1 VPARTIGSDIYSK
14 EKRSEVM
21 SRVRSSDTKPE
32 RAVRS
37 ALHRLG
43 YRFRLHRSDLPGKP
57 DIVLPRLKTVIFV
70 HGCFWHQHGCKK
82 SKPPQQNATFWQK
95 KLLSNVARDQAVAVR
110 LEESGWK
117 VVVVWEC
124 QFKQGGPQQFSLLK
138 RELRGGH
145 RR

>member
-1 VPARTIGSDIYSK
+1 MQAHTFGSDVFSK

-43 YRFRLHRSDLPGKP
+43 YRFRLHRRDLPGKP

-82 SKPPQQNATFWQK
+82 SKLPQQNAAFWQR
-95 KLLSNVARDQAVAVR
+95 KLLSNVARDGAVTRQLA
-110 LEESGWK
+110 ESGWK
-117 VVVVWEC
+117 VVVIWEC
-124 QFKQGGPQQFSLLK
+124 QFKQGRPQQLSLLE